1 MTTKNITLKAW
12 SESNETVLAYQG
24 EVNSRFLQISLI
36 DSDGAINLKNKT
48 VQFYAKKPDG
58 TVIFNNAEV
67 IDESNGIINVM
78 LTSQMSAIDGILSNC
93 EIRVNDQ
100 DGAALKFKGINIVI
114 IKALPDTDIESS
126 SEFTTLQEIMLKTI
140 DMVNHQ
146 ASTNNPHKVT
156 AEQVGAVTLEQASE
170 IATTIQ
176 NDEKGVANGIATLDE
191 NLKLEQLPTPE
202 DISAVPITRKINN
215 KALSDNI
222 TLTAKDVGALSN
234 TVNLPSKISDLE
246 NDVGFITE
254 YTEID
259 PTVPEWAKSA
269 SKPSYNFSEINNKPT
284 TLSDYGITD
293 AATLN
298 HTHTEASTTA
308 AGFLST
314 DDKSKLNKLKTT
326 PNNYLKIDSLVVN
339 NNSDSTASSSSM
351 AVGKNNTV
359 SASNSLSVGYNCTCS
374 KMYSLAV
381 GHKCTTNA
389 ITNIAIG
396 NTACALE
403 ENSVSIGF
411 HTTSNA
417 YNFACGRYNSAS
429 SSSPSGTSGDIF
441 IVGNGTSDEAK
452 NAFRVTASGAI
463 FANSEYNSTGADYA
477 ELFEWLD
484 SNINSEDR
492 RGIFVTLEGNKIR
505 PATSQDT
512 YILGVISGNP
522 SVVGDNFDD
531 DWYNK
536 YLTDIFGTP
545 ILENKS
551 FPAVTDENGDIIQKA
566 YEDKCFVVNPAYD
579 PTKTYIPRSQRKE
592 WATVGIVGKL
602 IVIDDGTCKTN
613 GYCYPSQNG
622 IATNS
627 INKTNYRVMKRID
640 SSHIQVF
647 IK

>member
-1 MTTKNITLKAW
+1 MTTKKITLKAW

-67 IDESNGIINVM
+67 INESNGIINVM

-100 DGAALKFKGINIVI
+100 DGATLKFKGINIVI

-246 NDVGFITE
+246 NDLGFITE

-259 PTVPEWAKSA
+259 PTVPEWAKST

-492 RGIFVTLEGNKIR
+492 RGLFVTLEGNKIR

-545 ILENKS
+545 ILESKS

-602 IVIDDGTCKTN
+602 IVIDDGTCETN

-627 INKTNYRVMKRID
+627 VNKTNYRVMKRID

>member
-374 KMYSLAV
+374 KMYSLAL